1 MKLTGKEIAAFLLH
15 VILSHFSTV
24 TADTGNHFIRTV
36 TNVAREDIVTS
47 VMVNSEVACVLS
59 CQLSAACQIPAS
71 KTKDIHNNKVQDDLE
86 CLHLDQSKPLRGEKN
101 ISVTIFAVHSLT
113 GILIL
118 M

>member
-1 MKLTGKEIAAFLLH
+1 MKVSGKQIAAFLLH

-24 TADTGNHFIRTV
+24 TADSGNHFIRTI

-59 CQLSAACQIPAS
+59 CLLSAACQIPAS

-86 CLHLDQSKPLRGEKN
+86 CLHLDQSKTSKEEKK
-101 ISVTIFAVHSLT
+101 ISVTIFTVHSLT
-113 GILIL
+113 GIS